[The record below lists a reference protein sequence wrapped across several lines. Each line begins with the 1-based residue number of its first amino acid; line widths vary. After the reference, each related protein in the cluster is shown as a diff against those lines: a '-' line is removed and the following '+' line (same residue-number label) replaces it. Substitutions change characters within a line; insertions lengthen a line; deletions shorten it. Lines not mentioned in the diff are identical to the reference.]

1 MKVSTIVGICVAVT
15 GFCAIAGALIYF
27 VILSPK
33 SQDSDA
39 QTFDEIQT
47 TEWVIYISNQKSDWK
62 L

>member
-47 TEWVIYISNQKSDWK
+47 TE
-62 L
+62 